1 MDYTVGSLA
10 DLISGQNTENKTKV
24 KKIKIKTNEGKKKN
38 LAVTE
43 KVKNKNKEKLE
54 ENVQISKPKKRKIK
68 DVSSKHIKKPKTD
81 FNSLA
86 DSDDETSVNQTE
98 INSNEQNEDVK
109 IKKEKIVPTP
119 EELARTIYVGNVP
132 IDTQKKKMKQIFKK
146 YGPIESVRFRGIP
159 IANPKIPKK
168 IAVIKKDFHPDRNSV
183 YCYIRFINKE
193 DAQEALVENGVLFQ
207 EHHLSV
213 RPCSIKKE
221 TPDESK
227 AIFIGN
233 LIFNAEEED
242 LWKLF
247 EPCGPISHIR
257 IIRDTYSGMGKGFAY
272 VNFKD
277 SDGVQLALEM
287 ENVKLGNREL
297 RIKPSS
303 ASSAKKNKNRPI
315 EINANPQWR
324 KKHHGKQNEHE
335 NGNQKG
341 NPNPQWRKKPHN
353 KQNNHE
359 NGSRRVGANPQWRN
373 KQYNKQNEHENGNQ
387 TVNANPQWRKKQ
399 YNKQNEHENGNQ
411 TVNANPQWRKKHTK
425 QNEHENDNTNEYKSK
440 SEKPNYTQNQNF
452 QGAKFS
458 TKKKNKVNKGLLQ
471 KKKNVKKIAPISK

>member
-24 KKIKIKTNEGKKKN
+24 KKIKIKTNE
-38 LAVTE
+38 
-43 KVKNKNKEKLE
+43 
-54 ENVQISKPKKRKIK
+54 
-68 DVSSKHIKKPKTD
+68 
-81 FNSLA
+81 A

-324 KKHHGKQNEHE
+324 KKHHAKQNEHE

-373 KQYNKQNEHENGNQ
+373 KQY
-387 TVNANPQWRKKQ
+387 
-399 YNKQNEHENGNQ
+399 
-411 TVNANPQWRKKHTK
+411 TK